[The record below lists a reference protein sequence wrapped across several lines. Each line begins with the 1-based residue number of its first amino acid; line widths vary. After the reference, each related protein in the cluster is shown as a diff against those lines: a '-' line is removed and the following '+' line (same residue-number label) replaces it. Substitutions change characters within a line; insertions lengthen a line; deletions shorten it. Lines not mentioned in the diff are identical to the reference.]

1 MNGMGIINRAIH
13 PNTVLANLNVNAL
26 YICVVKRGKMVPPRL
41 PVKDVVTERYWVLRN
56 YLRER
61 LCPAIA
67 DEANGP

>member
-1 MNGMGIINRAIH
+1 MGIIKRAIH
-13 PNTVLANLNVNAL
+13 PNTVLAHLNVNAL

-41 PVKDVVTERYWVLRN
+41 PVKGAVNGIIGSSCN